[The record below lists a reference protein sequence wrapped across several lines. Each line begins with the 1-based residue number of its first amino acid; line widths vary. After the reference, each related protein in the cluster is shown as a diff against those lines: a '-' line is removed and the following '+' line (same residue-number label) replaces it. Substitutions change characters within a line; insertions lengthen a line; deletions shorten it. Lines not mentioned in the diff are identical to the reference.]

1 MLGQLGNGIGTLFI
15 VLLAGALFR
24 TMFRWN
30 KATFTDKPVTM
41 ADYLFKIAR
50 VTGNSEYDVFLKA
63 SEEWPIPAQQI
74 EEDFK
79 TYLLDQ
85 SVPYYVR
92 DFVRRNKGHIDTL
105 HMPRF

>member
-15 VLLAGALFR
+15 VLLAGALFH

-30 KATFTDKPVTM
+30 KATFTNEPVTM

-50 VTGNSEYDVFLKA
+50 VTGKSEYDVFLKA
-63 SEEWPIPAQQI
+63 AEEWPIPAQQI

-79 TYLLDQ
+79 IYLLDQ

-92 DFVRRNKGHIDTL
+92 DFVRRNKDHIDTL